1 MCGLTVVGKIG
12 RKNGWKSSND
22 FMFKD
27 NKFICD
33 DCGEEFH
40 VSDEADN
47 GVCDWCWM
55 VAGA

>member
-1 MCGLTVVGKIG
+1 MGEKVLTILCLIME
-12 RKNGWKSSND
+12 S
-22 FMFKD
+22 
-27 NKFICD
+27 NKFVCD

-40 VSDEADN
+40 ISDEADK